1 MSKKKNDEEI
11 KEEVVAESID
21 DIKFEDNAQPDE
33 DTLQEEVKV
42 DEKDEKITTL
52 EAELIEKEKQIN
64 ELKDKLI
71 RNQADTENYKKR
83 LLKDKEDAVKYANT
97 ALVKDLLGPLDDFS
111 RALEAAK
118 NSDNVEAIREGVT
131 MIEDRI
137 YTLLKTNWGLE
148 VIEEANVPFD
158 PNEHEACMMEVSDD
172 AKEETVQLV
181 LQKGYKVN
189 GRVVRSAKVKVL
201 KPAD

>member
-21 DIKFEDNAQPDE
+21 DIKVEDNAQPDE

-148 VIEEANVPFD
+148 VIEEANVPFN

-181 LQKGYKVN
+181 LQNGYKVN

>member
-1 MSKKKNDEEI
+1 
-11 KEEVVAESID
+11 
-21 DIKFEDNAQPDE
+21 
-33 DTLQEEVKV
+33 
-42 DEKDEKITTL
+42 
-52 EAELIEKEKQIN
+52 
-64 ELKDKLI
+64 
-71 RNQADTENYKKR
+71 
-83 LLKDKEDAVKYANT
+83 
-97 ALVKDLLGPLDDFS
+97 
-111 RALEAAK
+111 
-118 NSDNVEAIREGVT
+118 